1 MHRGGGGGGPPP
13 PPPLKLRHRHHLHYR
28 DKGLDLPTLLTDPF
42 PTSPD
47 QPASA
52 SSLRR
57 HVATTLMQHRRANER
72 NSRALQP
79 VSPASYGSSLE
90 VGPYNPAV
98 TPTSSLDFKGGI
110 GESSYSLKTS
120 TDLLK
125 VLNRIWSLEE
135 QHASN
140 VSLIKALKME
150 LGHARARIKRLL
162 RDQQA
167 ERHEIDDLMK
177 QVEDKLLR
185 KSSKEQ
191 DRVNSAV
198 QSVRDELENERKLR
212 KHSESLHRKLAREL
226 SEVKSSFSNA
236 LKELEKER
244 KSRELLEDL
253 CDEFA
258 KGIRDYQQ
266 EVHALKQKSDSDWAG
281 RADHDRLILHL
292 SESWLD
298 ERMQTKLVETQLGSA
313 ENNPILD
320 KLSFEIETFLQ
331 AKQMHTSKT
340 NSNMLPREPTKER
353 YLRRNSLESVPLH
366 DAVSAPQDAG
376 DEEASAGSDTN
387 CFELNKPTTSN
398 FKPHGDEPEA
408 HTDRMIKSKKKL
420 VPHERIKGRN
430 PSSLQVKFE
439 EQMARAMACNGNKTT
454 QVVDTDQ
461 QRKIKPNLNYDI
473 DSLIRSQYFHGS
485 PVREWMVKLTSP
497 DLDIP
502 ESSSKLAPKENTLKA
517 KLLEARLKGASLS
530 LSLTSMAASFRWILQ
545 LHKDVPRAARF
556 YSEGLDFTI
565 NVCTLRW
572 AELQSGPLKLAL
584 MQNQSDHDMQ
594 KGYSSLLSFT
604 VTDINS
610 TVTKLMALG
619 AELDGPIKYEI
630 HGKVAAMRCIDGHM
644 LGLYEAA

>member
-1 MHRGGGGGGPPP
+1 MIHMCT
-13 PPPLKLRHRHHLHYR
+13 LILLQSCYY
-28 DKGLDLPTLLTDPF
+28 LYNLLTNCPSTAKPSV
-42 PTSPD
+42 PTF
-47 QPASA
+47 ASHI
-52 SSLRR
+52 SS
-57 HVATTLMQHRRANER
+57 VAFF
-72 NSRALQP
+72 LQ
-79 VSPASYGSSLE
+79 

-150 LGHARARIKRLL
+150 LGQARARIKRLL

-236 LKELEKER
+236 MKELEKER

-366 DAVSAPQDAG
+366 DAVSAPQDPG
-376 DEEASAGSDTN
+376 DEEASAGSETN

-461 QRKIKPNLNYDI
+461 QRKISEGIPLEASITPKPENCEATEDRSYERKIKHDAIIQEPNLNYDI
-473 DSLIRSQYFHGS
+473 DSLIRSQYLSSEAGNIRPENDDDCGEASFANSAWRSHGS

-502 ESSSKLAPKENTLKA
+502 ESSSKLVPKENTLKA
-517 KLLEARLKGASLS
+517 KLLEARLKGKRSRLKATNTKVSL
-530 LSLTSMAASFRWILQ
+530 
-545 LHKDVPRAARF
+545 
-556 YSEGLDFTI
+556 
-565 NVCTLRW
+565 
-572 AELQSGPLKLAL
+572 
-584 MQNQSDHDMQ
+584 
-594 KGYSSLLSFT
+594 
-604 VTDINS
+604 
-610 TVTKLMALG
+610 
-619 AELDGPIKYEI
+619 
-630 HGKVAAMRCIDGHM
+630 
-644 LGLYEAA
+644 

>member
-1 MHRGGGGGGPPP
+1 MKRGEKSEEGIAEKKENLGVKVRKRVLVGKRAGPSTPSPAWRLGPAQDSIIVNKGASIFSARKLAATLWEIHHFLPLAKMHRGGGGGGPLP

-28 DKGLDLPTLLTDPF
+28 DKGLDLPTLLADPF

-47 QPASA
+47 QMFWVLFTALIHPVSGFQLAFTEHDLAILHLVAQKTEKYRRETLNLVPASA

-90 VGPYNPAV
+90 SCYYLYNLV
-98 TPTSSLDFKGGI
+98 TNCPSTAKPSVPPTFASHISSVAFFLQ
-110 GESSYSLKTS
+110 
-120 TDLLK
+120 

-353 YLRRNSLESVPLH
+353 YLRRNSLESVLLH

-420 VPHERIKGRN
+420 VPMKGSR
-430 PSSLQVKFE
+430 V
-439 EQMARAMACNGNKTT
+439 
-454 QVVDTDQ
+454 
-461 QRKIKPNLNYDI
+461 
-473 DSLIRSQYFHGS
+473 
-485 PVREWMVKLTSP
+485 
-497 DLDIP
+497 
-502 ESSSKLAPKENTLKA
+502 
-517 KLLEARLKGASLS
+517 
-530 LSLTSMAASFRWILQ
+530 
-545 LHKDVPRAARF
+545 
-556 YSEGLDFTI
+556 
-565 NVCTLRW
+565 
-572 AELQSGPLKLAL
+572 
-584 MQNQSDHDMQ
+584 
-594 KGYSSLLSFT
+594 
-604 VTDINS
+604 
-610 TVTKLMALG
+610 
-619 AELDGPIKYEI
+619 EI
-630 HGKVAAMRCIDGHM
+630 HPACR
-644 LGLYEAA
+644 

>member
-1 MHRGGGGGGPPP
+1 MKRGEKSEEGIAEKKENLGVKVRKRVLVGKRAGPSTPSPAWRLGPAQDSIIVNKGASIFSARKLAATLWEIHHFLPLAKMHRGGGGGGPLP

-28 DKGLDLPTLLTDPF
+28 DKGLDLPTLLADPF

-47 QPASA
+47 QMFWVLFTALIHPVSGFQLAFTEHDLAILHLVAQKTEKYRRETLNLVPASA

-90 VGPYNPAV
+90 SCYYLYNLV
-98 TPTSSLDFKGGI
+98 TNCPSTAKPSVPPTFASHISSVAFFLQ
-110 GESSYSLKTS
+110 
-120 TDLLK
+120 

-185 KSSKEQ
+185 K
-191 DRVNSAV
+191 V
-198 QSVRDELENERKLR
+198 VRNRT
-212 KHSESLHRKLAREL
+212 ESILQFK
-226 SEVKSSFSNA
+226 
-236 LKELEKER
+236 LEKER

-461 QRKIKPNLNYDI
+461 QRKI
-473 DSLIRSQYFHGS
+473 SEG
-485 PVREWMVKLTSP
+485 
-497 DLDIP
+497 IP
-502 ESSSKLAPKENTLKA
+502 
-517 KLLEARLKGASLS
+517 LEASITPKPENCEATEDRSYEERLN
-530 LSLTSMAASFRWILQ
+530 T
-545 LHKDVPRAARF
+545 
-556 YSEGLDFTI
+556 
-565 NVCTLRW
+565 
-572 AELQSGPLKLAL
+572 
-584 MQNQSDHDMQ
+584 MQ
-594 KGYSSLLSFT
+594 
-604 VTDINS
+604 
-610 TVTKLMALG
+610 
-619 AELDGPIKYEI
+619 
-630 HGKVAAMRCIDGHM
+630 
-644 LGLYEAA
+644 